1 MKPIYLEDFH
11 EDILAKAMRGKG
23 IGKNEMAK
31 RIGIQRSAVEAI
43 LLGGVDHEL
52 IEMMAKELHLD
63 AGKLIQSALKKLVSF
78 SH

>member
-31 RIGIQRSAVEAI
+31 RIGIQRSAIEAI
-43 LLGGVDHEL
+43 LLGGVDHSL
-52 IEMMAKELHLD
+52 SK
-63 AGKLIQSALKKLVSF
+63 
-78 SH
+78 